1 MKTIVSVKEGMDLVD
16 LFTGSPREFEL
27 AVPDVLL
34 DPVGISMALIT
45 DRVLRR
51 GWQPNGFIQHEG
63 FRLYSYKELE

>member
-51 GWQPNGFIQHEG
+51 GWQPNGFIQYEG